1 MRMNGHNKNKNKKQ
15 LKLLSAIL
23 MISFLM
29 VISIVLVEAQ
39 ERGQAPILPCAFYG
53 NVTIDGKP
61 APIGTEILAKI
72 DNKNRENIT
81 VVEEGRYGV
90 ASGFG
95 LKLVVIGTAED
106 ENKIISFYVDGDEA
120 EEKAIWL
127 SGGVN
132 NLDLSVKKSIVVEGD
147 GNIEGDGKTS
157 MAVVFMMVLVFF
169 IALAIIYIGF
179 RKRKG

>member
-1 MRMNGHNKNKNKKQ
+1 MKGYNKKQ

-29 VISIVLVEAQ
+29 IISIVLVEIVLVEAQ
-39 ERGQAPILPCAFYG
+39 ERGQAPILPCTFYG

-61 APIGTEILAKI
+61 ALVGTEILAKI
-72 DNKNRENIT
+72 DNKNRGNIT
-81 VVEEGRYGV
+81 VIEEGRYGV

-95 LKLVVIGTAED
+95 SKLVVIGTAED
-106 ENKIISFYVDGDEA
+106 QNKIISFYVDGAQA
-120 EEKAIWL
+120 EEKAIWH

-132 NLDLSVKKSIVVEGD
+132 DLDISVKKSIVVEGD
-147 GNIEGDGKTS
+147 GKVS
-157 MAVVFMMVLVFF
+157 MAVVSIILLVFF

-179 RKRKG
+179 RKKKG